1 MLGDSVVAKDVMV
14 RCQEKRLHK
23 IDGKKQ
29 FRWVEIA
36 VADISIEG
44 GKEIRCMH
52 CKGEVK
58 VVKQKTASSPPLH
71 VDHRSRVDTDH
82 CQGDGAQQQSSN
94 PVL

>member
-1 MLGDSVVAKDVMV
+1 MAKDVMV
-14 RCQEKRLHK
+14 RCQEKRLHT

-36 VADISIEG
+36 VADVSAEG

-58 VVKQKTASSPPLH
+58 VVKQKTASGAPLH
-71 VDHRSRVDTDH
+71 VDHRSRLDTDQ
-82 CQGDGAQQQSSN
+82 CLGGRSFGGAQQQSSK
-94 PVL
+94 PVV